1 VDNHENEMS
10 GLEALRSLDPA
21 RTLPVNLDS
30 LRAKVAAQMESE
42 GLAFEAQPP
51 THVVPVEAADAQ
63 APVAEVVS
71 LAVRRHSLAVRRN
84 WLVGLS
90 AAAAATV
97 VGFTGWSVLS
107 PGEPGDVPSQDDGV
121 VVTDGP
127 LIIAAGS
134 ETVIPGASQRL
145 EHIGDVEF
153 VATGNFSTVPTKA
166 PISRVGKGAK
176 VSAGQ
181 VQKVADSLGMKG
193 SVKKSGAG
201 FTVTDTK
208 GATLTV
214 TVGQL
219 TSLSFDNPSAVRMEC
234 VPVKPGDGTVE
245 LPNPDAT
252 KNPSGNSS
260 PSPNNPATPS
270 SPSTPSTTP
279 SEPSDPIEITPTPT
293 PKWTPTPTETPTET
307 VPPAVRPDGPEPS
320 HPNTAGAPRNV
331 ETSDTVNLPGTAVE
345 VGQLQVLLIVTETTD
360 PSGSSPVES
369 VEPQSTQNPSPGPT
383 PCVMKVVGNAPSSET
398 AIAQVEKVAASL
410 GATVMS
416 RSAGTSQKDGLT
428 TVSVPVKMPGQ
439 AQAQNWK
446 AVVSET
452 GVASIR
458 ANLGKE
464 TKIGEYKVISE
475 AQAVQRLNDP
485 KYGPLDVRNQKGL
498 PAKID
503 GKIDLVSARLISQPV
518 KQKDGSILDVPVYLL
533 TDAQGRVWTVLAVA
547 E

>member
-1 VDNHENEMS
+1 MENHKIEMS

-21 RTLPVNLDS
+21 QNLPVDLDS

-42 GLAFEAQPP
+42 GLAFETQPP
-51 THVVPVEAADAQ
+51 AHVVAVETADTQ

-71 LAVRRHSLAVRRN
+71 LAVRRHTLAVRRN

-107 PGEPGDVPSQDDGV
+107 PGEPGELPNQGDGV
-121 VVTDGP
+121 VIADGP
-127 LIIAAGS
+127 IITAAGS
-134 ETVIPGASQRL
+134 EIMVPGASQRL
-145 EHIGDVEF
+145 EKVGDVEF
-153 VATGNFSTVPTKA
+153 VAAGNFSTAPTKA
-166 PISRVGKGAK
+166 PILRLDKGAN
-176 VSAGQ
+176 VSADQ
-181 VQKVADSLGMKG
+181 VQKVANSLGMRG
-193 SVKKSGAG
+193 SVKRNSSG

-208 GATLTV
+208 GAILTV

-252 KNPSGNSS
+252 QNPTGNPSSNSGQS
-260 PSPNNPATPS
+260 PAPNTPT
-270 SPSTPSTTP
+270 TPSTTP
-279 SEPSDPIEITPTPT
+279 SEPSDPTEPTSTPT
-293 PKWTPTPTETPTET
+293 PKWTPTPTQTPTET
-307 VPPAVRPDGPEPS
+307 VPPAVRPDSPEQS
-320 HPNTAGAPRNV
+320 HSNPTGATHNVDTSNT
-331 ETSDTVNLPGTAVE
+331 TDLPGTVVE
-345 VGQLQVLLIVTETTD
+345 IGQLQLLLIVTETTD
-360 PSGSSPVES
+360 PSESSPTES
-369 VEPQSTQNPSPGPT
+369 VQPQATQNPSPDPT
-383 PCVMKVVGNAPSSET
+383 PCVMKVAGNAPSSEK

-416 RSAGTSQKDGLT
+416 RAAGTTQKDGLT

-439 AQAQNWK
+439 TQAQNWK

-503 GKIDLVSARLISQPV
+503 GRIDLVSARLISQPV
-518 KQKDGSILDVPVYLL
+518 KQKDGSILDMPVYLL
-533 TDAQGRVWTVLAVA
+533 TDSQGRVWTVSAVA